1 MTFGEKLKKLRTD
14 KKITQDELAEILYVS
29 RTAVS
34 KWESGRGFPNIESL
48 KAISKYFSVTVD
60 DLLSGEELITLA
72 EQEQSRK
79 EMHTKDLIFGLI
91 DCSMVLL
98 FFLPFFAQ
106 SDNGIIKE
114 VSLFALTEI
123 SLYLKIIYFAVV
135 IGSIL
140 LGLLT
145 LIMKNQIGK
154 VWGWRKTII
163 SLIFSTVGVI
173 IFIVSRQPYSA
184 VFVFMF
190 LNLKAMM
197 LKKTKVIQ

>member
-1 MTFGEKLKKLRTD
+1 MTFGEKLKKLRID
-14 KKITQDELAEILYVS
+14 KKLTQDELAEILYVS

-48 KAISKYFSVTVD
+48 KAISKYFSITVD

-72 EQEQSRK
+72 EQEQGQK
-79 EMHTKDLIFGLI
+79 EMRIKDMIFGLL

-106 SDNGIIKE
+106 KTDGVIKE
-114 VSLFALTEI
+114 VSLIALTEI
-123 SLYLKIIYFAVV
+123 QLYLKILYFAVV
-135 IGSIL
+135 VGSMI
-140 LGLLT
+140 LGLIT
-145 LIMKNQIGK
+145 LVLQNRIGE
-154 VWGWRKTII
+154 VWGWRKIII
-163 SLIFSTVGVI
+163 SLIFSTVGVV

-190 LNLKAMM
+190 LNLKALM
-197 LKKTKVIQ
+197 LIKRK